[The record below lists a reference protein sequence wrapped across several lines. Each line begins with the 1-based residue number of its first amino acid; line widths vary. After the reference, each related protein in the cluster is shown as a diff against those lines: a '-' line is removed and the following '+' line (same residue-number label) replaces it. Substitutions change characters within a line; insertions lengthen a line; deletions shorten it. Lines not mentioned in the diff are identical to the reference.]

1 MNTPINKEIVD
12 KNLQLCGI
20 TNMAKA
26 SIRDVVRLINM
37 IEEESGE
44 KFVRMEMGVPG
55 LKPAKVGID
64 AEKKALDNG
73 VASAYPMLEGVRELK
88 EEGSKFVKN
97 FMNIDIKPDGV
108 VPTVGSMQGGYAAFM
123 AIGACH
129 TQKDT
134 ILFIDPGFPVQKTQ
148 LEIMGQKYESFD
160 VYNYRGDKLKAKLE
174 EFLSKGNI
182 AGIIYSNPN
191 NPAWICFNDNE
202 LRIIG
207 ELATKY
213 DVIVMEDLAYFAMDF
228 RSDLGKP
235 GVAPYQ
241 PSVANYTKNYV
252 LMISSSKAFSYAGQ
266 RIGLLCI
273 SNELYCR
280 KFENLKSRF
289 GGEEFGYALIYRIIY
304 ALSSGTSHS
313 AQYALSAMLKAANNG
328 SFDFIESV
336 KEYGERAQIMKKLF
350 TLNGFDLVYDTDVN
364 EPLADGFYFTVSY
377 PGMTGAEL
385 NKKLLYYGISAICL
399 NETGSLKEGLR
410 ACVSQISRKQFKDL
424 ESRLEEFAK
433 HHHLESKIG
442 F

>member
-1 MNTPINKEIVD
+1 MIDTPINKEIVD
-12 KNLQLCGI
+12 NKLQICGI
-20 TNMAKA
+20 DDMGDA
-26 SIRDVVRLINM
+26 SIRDVVRVVNM

-44 KFVRMEMGVPG
+44 KFIRMEMGVPG

-64 AEKKALDNG
+64 AEKKALEDG

-97 FMNIDIKPDGV
+97 FMNVDLNPDGV

-123 AIGACH
+123 AIGGCDAK
-129 TQKDT
+129 KDT

-148 LEIMGQKYESFD
+148 LEVMGQKYESFD
-160 VYNYRGDKLKAKLE
+160 VYNYRGDKLRAKLE
-174 EFLSKGNI
+174 EFLAKGNI

-191 NPAWICFNDNE
+191 NPAWICFNEEE
-202 LRIIG
+202 LRTIG
-207 ELATKY
+207 ELANEY
-213 DVIVMEDLAYFAMDF
+213 DTIVMEDLAYFAMDF
-228 RSDLGKP
+228 RTDLGKP

-241 PSVANYTKNYV
+241 PTVANYTNNYV

-273 SNELYCR
+273 SDELYKR
-280 KFENLKSRF
+280 KYENLKARF
-289 GGEEFGYALIYRIIY
+289 GGEEFGYTVIYRIIY

-313 AQYALSAMLKAANNG
+313 AQYALSAMLKAANEG
-328 SFDFIESV
+328 SFDFISDV

-350 TLNGFDLVYDTDVN
+350 TDNGFELVYDTDVN
-364 EPLADGFYFTVSY
+364 EPLADGFYFTISY

-399 NETGSLKEGLR
+399 VETGSLKEGLR
-410 ACVSQISRKQFKDL
+410 ACVSQISRSQFPDL
-424 ESRLEEFAK
+424 EYRLNEFAK
-433 HHHLESKIG
+433 HYQLENKLG
-442 F
+442 